1 MPSRLD
7 FDLARRFREL
17 AAERHPGE
25 VLEVRIF
32 GSRARDEAGEDSDL
46 DLFVLTRADDHRMR
60 AALQDAVWD
69 VAAEFGFPYPV
80 VPLVMSRE
88 RFEDLLRRE
97 RLIARDI
104 QEEGVPA

>member
-46 DLFVLTRADDHRMR
+46 DLFVLTRSDDTRMR
-60 AALQDAVWD
+60 DAGCCALGCLSSATGTAA
-69 VAAEFGFPYPV
+69 P
-80 VPLVMSRE
+80 
-88 RFEDLLRRE
+88 
-97 RLIARDI
+97 
-104 QEEGVPA
+104 